1 MFLGQVISVLR
12 RPLRPNTH
20 TRSDAITARSV
31 AANIVTREL
40 FKHSNLCARDFAAS
54 RFECRLSKELWQR
67 ITAEVNERLVIL
79 GEILAKQCNFYLA
92 HRMRRANQIWNLYSR
107 LYTEKT
113 LKTLAFRFLDRLR
126 NRPQKPLAFLL
137 GAALFKWE
145 QERITDSEMKRC
157 IAEFEILSQKCGNA
171 NGVAANGNMN
181 GNGSGC
187 MSDNANGS
195 DSANGSKH
203 GNGSTCTNM
212 AGNCSE
218 PTLHP
223 EAFKAHLR
231 EEGWEPVVENSK
243 MFLWRRWM
251 PETSGYEYK
260 VFGTFYDIPARA
272 FFSVQTDTEY
282 RKRWDKLVIKLD
294 IIDREA
300 KGGCEVVHWV
310 MQYPFPMYKRDYVYI
325 RRAFV
330 DSRRN
335 VMVLMSRSTDHPAC
349 PPINECVR
357 VTKYTSHMVIRPHRG
372 IDEDGFDFL
381 LSYYDDPRSSFP
393 GPIYSWMAASGVPDF
408 LEKLHGAAKDLHVK
422 NTKAPVSNL
431 PQGSGVQ
438 CAYA

>member
-54 RFECRLSKELWQR
+54 RLECRLSKELWQR
-67 ITAEVNERLVIL
+67 LTAEVNERLVIL

-145 QERITDSEMKRC
+145 QERITDGEMKRC
-157 IAEFEILSQKCGNA
+157 IAEFEILSQN
-171 NGVAANGNMN
+171 
-181 GNGSGC
+181 
-187 MSDNANGS
+187 
-195 DSANGSKH
+195 
-203 GNGSTCTNM
+203 TCTNM

-272 FFSVQTDTEY
+272 FFSVQ
-282 RKRWDKLVIKLD
+282 
-294 IIDREA
+294 
-300 KGGCEVVHWV
+300 
-310 MQYPFPMYKRDYVYI
+310 
-325 RRAFV
+325 
-330 DSRRN
+330 
-335 VMVLMSRSTDHPAC
+335 
-349 PPINECVR
+349 
-357 VTKYTSHMVIRPHRG
+357 
-372 IDEDGFDFL
+372 
-381 LSYYDDPRSSFP
+381 
-393 GPIYSWMAASGVPDF
+393 
-408 LEKLHGAAKDLHVK
+408 
-422 NTKAPVSNL
+422 
-431 PQGSGVQ
+431 
-438 CAYA
+438 

>member
-1 MFLGQVISVLR
+1 MILNQLVSALR
-12 RPLRPNTH
+12 RPLRPSNH
-20 TRSDAITARSV
+20 PRSDLVTIKSF
-31 AANIVTREL
+31 AANVATREL
-40 FKHSNLCARDFAAS
+40 FKESSLCVRDFAGEK
-54 RFECRLSKELWQR
+54 FECKLASELWKR
-67 ITAEVNERLVIL
+67 VAAEANERLVLL
-79 GEILAKQCNFYLA
+79 GEILAKQCNFYVA

-113 LKTLAFRFLDRLR
+113 LKTLVSRFLDRLR
-126 NRPQKPLAFLL
+126 SRSQKPMAFLL
-137 GAALFKWE
+137 SAALFKWE
-145 QERITDSEMKRC
+145 HERITDTEVKGC
-157 IAEFEILSQKCGNA
+157 VDEFEILSQKCGN
-171 NGVAANGNMN
+171 
-181 GNGSGC
+181 
-187 MSDNANGS
+187 
-195 DSANGSKH
+195 
-203 GNGSTCTNM
+203 TN
-212 AGNCSE
+212 GNCSE
-218 PTLHP
+218 PTLQP
-223 EAFKAHLR
+223 EIFKAHLA

-260 VFGTFYDIPARA
+260 VFGTFHDIPARA

-294 IIDREA
+294 IIDRDA
-300 KGGCEVVHWV
+300 SDGCEVVHWV

-330 DSRRN
+330 DDQRN
-335 VMVLMSRSTDHPAC
+335 VMVIMSRSTHHPAC

-357 VTKYTSHMVIRPHRG
+357 VTKYTSHMVIRPHRN

-408 LEKLHGAAKDLHVK
+408 IEKLHCAAKDLHLK
-422 NTKAPVSNL
+422 GNNKAPPASL
-431 PQGSGVQ
+431 GSGQSAAVQ